1 MLPARSGG
9 HTLPGMKSEFNPL
22 RLDVAAFAR
31 AQASLAG
38 EWPLAEFERLRAYVP
53 HEVAP
58 ATLHPVRWEVR
69 GEQRVMRGGAHEVW
83 LHLDA
88 SLSLPMECQRCLR
101 PVEERITVQRSVRF
115 VADEG
120 TAAEL
125 DAESEDDVL
134 VLSRAFDLRWWIED
148 ELILELPLV
157 PRHQACPRPLPV
169 DVSVA
174 AEPDAEP
181 GDDAEV
187 SRPNPFAALAALK
200 KGGSSGRH

>member
-1 MLPARSGG
+1 
-9 HTLPGMKSEFNPL
+9 MKSEFNPL
-22 RLDVAAFAR
+22 KLDVAAFAR
-31 AQASLAG
+31 AQANLAG
-38 EWPLAEFERLRAYVP
+38 EWPLSELERLRAYVP
-53 HEVAP
+53 HEGAP
-58 ATLHPVRWEVR
+58 ATLHPVRWVVR
-69 GEQRVMRGGAHEVW
+69 GEQRAMRGGAHEVW

-101 PVEERITVQRSVRF
+101 PVDEQVTVQRSVRF

-157 PRHQACPRPLPV
+157 PRHNPNRRNRQRYALEASTLPHNTPQPQYTKEIV
-169 DVSVA
+169 HVL
-174 AEPDAEP
+174 
-181 GDDAEV
+181 
-187 SRPNPFAALAALK
+187 FAGQKVVLK
-200 KGGSSGRH
+200 LIQNGPIQKPH